1 METSAG
7 PPPPM
12 TKQLV
17 SLFPNLVTMVPC
29 PRGGRAFVERYAA
42 GCLARPLVN
51 QIIHL
56 NDIHGCTREEIA
68 DWLDTLPLVLTAAA
82 VPKGD

>member
-1 METSAG
+1 MEAFAG
-7 PPPPM
+7 PPPLAR
-12 TKQLV
+12 QLI

-29 PRGGRAFVERYAA
+29 PLGGRTFGERRAA

-56 NDIHGCTREEIA
+56 NDTHGWTREQIA
-68 DWLDTLPLVLTAAA
+68 DWLDTLPIVLTAAA
-82 VPKGD
+82 TPNGD